1 MFHQP
6 FQALRMKK
14 TQMHIFFRSFEW
26 TKAKAKAE
34 TVILSVFLL
43 LLKLLHK

>member
-14 TQMHIFFRSFEW
+14 TQMHIFFRSLEW
-26 TKAKAKAE
+26 PKAKAE